1 MIELETVTAPF
12 ADHLYEGKVNL
23 RDLLPQELRTF
34 FSLLGQS
41 SYRTGQ
47 LLRWLYLRRVS
58 SFAEMTDLSH
68 RLRETLEEVAVLP
81 RLEWANSSNSVQD
94 TTKFLFALPDGNCI
108 ESVKMRYLE
117 HLGPGRV
124 AVCLSSQVGCA
135 MNCAFCASGKRGLVR
150 SLKAWEMAE
159 QAVQIQRL
167 LDPLNERVAN
177 LVFMG
182 IGEPLANLREVLR
195 AICLLNCGDG
205 FGVGMRH
212 IAISTSGLVPAI
224 YQLAEKKL
232 PLKLALSLHAT
243 TDEVRSHIMPVNKR
257 WPIGELLEACRVY
270 QQATH
275 RRLTFE
281 YIMLDHLNDTLEDAD
296 RLVKLLRG
304 LRCLVN
310 LIPWNAIDHPTFKRS
325 SHNRI
330 RAFQERVNA
339 GGLRCTLRCEK
350 GADIDAAC
358 GQLRLRTMDSL
369 GSAQGE
375 EFDVDAYEND

>member
-1 MIELETVTAPF
+1 MSLPEELAAEF
-12 ADHLYEGKVNL
+12 SEHLYEGRVNL
-23 RDLLPQELRTF
+23 RDLLPAELQRF

-68 RLRETLEEVAVLP
+68 RLRSRLEEVAVLP
-81 RLEWANSSNSVQD
+81 RLRWANSSNSVQD

-135 MNCAFCASGKRGLVR
+135 MNCAFCASGKKGLMR
-150 SLKAWEMAE
+150 SLQAWEMVE

-167 LDPLNERVAN
+167 LDPLQERVAN
-177 LVFMG
+177 IVFMG
-182 IGEPLANLREVLR
+182 IGEPLTNLRQVLR
-195 AICLLNCGDG
+195 AVCLLNCGDG
-205 FGVGMRH
+205 FAVGMRH
-212 IAISTSGLVPAI
+212 IAISTCGIVPAI
-224 YQLAEKKL
+224 YQLAQKQL

-243 TDEVRSHIMPVNKR
+243 TDEVRSRIMPVNRR
-257 WPIGELLEACRVY
+257 WKIKELLEACRVY

-281 YIMLDHLNDTLEDAD
+281 YIMLDHINDTLEDAD
-296 RLVKLLRG
+296 RLVELLRG

-310 LIPWNAIDHPTFKRS
+310 LIPWNAIDHPAFKRS
-325 SHNRI
+325 SNNRV

-358 GQLRLRTMDSL
+358 GQLRLRTLD
-369 GSAQGE
+369 AE
-375 EFDVDAYEND
+375 ENCMQ

>member
-1 MIELETVTAPF
+1 MALPEELAAEF
-12 ADHLYEGKVNL
+12 SDHLYDGRVNL
-23 RDLLPQELRTF
+23 RDLLPEELQRF
-34 FSLLGQS
+34 FALLGQS

-47 LLRWLYLRRVS
+47 LLRWLYLRRAN

-68 RLRETLEEVAVLP
+68 RLRSRLEEVAVLP
-81 RLEWANSSNSVQD
+81 RLQWANSSNSVQD
-94 TTKFLFALPDGNCI
+94 TTKFLFALPDGSCI

-135 MNCAFCASGKRGLVR
+135 MNCAFCASGKKGLLR
-150 SLKAWEMAE
+150 SLKAWEMVE

-167 LDPLNERVAN
+167 LDPLEERVAN
-177 LVFMG
+177 IVFMG
-182 IGEPLANLREVLR
+182 IGEPLTNLRQVLR
-195 AICLLNCGDG
+195 AIRLLNCGDG
-205 FGVGMRH
+205 FAVGMRH
-212 IAISTSGLVPAI
+212 IAISTCGVVPAI
-224 YQLAEKKL
+224 YQLAQKKL

-243 TDEVRSHIMPVNKR
+243 TDGLRSRIMPVNRR
-257 WPIGELLEACRVY
+257 WGIKELLEACRAY
-270 QQATH
+270 QEATR

-296 RLVKLLRG
+296 RLVDLLRG

-310 LIPWNAIDHPTFKRS
+310 LIPWNAVEHPTFKRS
-325 SHNRI
+325 SNNRV

-358 GQLRLRTMDSL
+358 GQLRLRAMDSGAEYGL
-369 GSAQGE
+369 IQ
-375 EFDVDAYEND
+375 